1 MKRTSTLRPVQLV
14 HLVSKRVSL
23 QHAALGAGLVLSSP
37 SGVAAPQMRSSGWN
51 NPLELQKA
59 NAPPNLFMSGSC
71 DKHLTSSESLSRP
84 FVRGMLSIHRLGRH
98 VRRRRIDSEEEERMQ
113 RGSKL
118 PVIHS
123 NASSALFPSLSLANG
138 ASSGPFQQPQKKGF
152 AIRVLALVDSWSF
165 VLAAN

>member
-1 MKRTSTLRPVQLV
+1 MRRTSTLRPVQLV
-14 HLVSKRVSL
+14 HLVSKHVSL
-23 QHAALGAGLVLSSP
+23 QHNALGAGLVLSGP
-37 SGVAAPQMRSSGWN
+37 SGAAAPQMRSSGWN

-71 DKHLTSSESLSRP
+71 DKHLTSSESLSPP
-84 FVRGMLSIHRLGRH
+84 FVRGMLSIHCLGRH
-98 VRRRRIDSEEEERMQ
+98 VRRRIESEEEERMQ

-123 NASSALFPSLSLANG
+123 NASSALFPWLSLANG
-138 ASSGPFQQPQKKGF
+138 ASSGRFQQPQKKGF